1 MSQQKPIKK
10 RREQKRTPDPME
22 IRFSGP
28 RIAMREAD
36 SAHIMSFSQLAVE
49 QGSYYNSIPITTAEI
64 ARLVNAALDWLG
76 PEMEHTLLA
85 ERGMGPHA
93 TA

>member
-1 MSQQKPIKK
+1 MSKQQQQPKK

-28 RIAMREAD
+28 RIAMRQPD

-76 PEMEHTLLA
+76 PEMEREILA
-85 ERGMGPHA
+85 ERDLGS
-93 TA
+93 